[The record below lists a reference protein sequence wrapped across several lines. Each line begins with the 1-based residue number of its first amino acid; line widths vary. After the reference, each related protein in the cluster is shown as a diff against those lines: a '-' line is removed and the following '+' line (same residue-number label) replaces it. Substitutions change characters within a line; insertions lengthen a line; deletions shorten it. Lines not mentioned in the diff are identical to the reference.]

1 MSEHMPN
8 DHERAPG
15 LHKPNSVPPPW
26 ARGILVG
33 FFTLCAVVLLWDFFV
48 DRDVHHPLEEW
59 PILYPVFGF
68 VGISLLILIS
78 KVLRRLVM
86 RREDYYDAE

>member
-1 MSEHMPN
+1 MSEHVPN
-8 DHERAPG
+8 DHERPPG

-26 ARGILVG
+26 AGRILAFLFV
-33 FFTLCAVVLLWDFFV
+33 LCAVVLLWDFFV

-59 PILYPVFGF
+59 PILYPLFGF

>member
-1 MSEHMPN
+1 MSE
-8 DHERAPG
+8 
-15 LHKPNSVPPPW
+15 HKPNSVPPPW
-26 ARGILVG
+26 AGRILV
-33 FFTLCAVVLLWDFFV
+33 FLFVLCAVVLLPDFFV
-48 DRDVHHPLEEW
+48 DRDIHHPLEKW

>member
-1 MSEHMPN
+1 MPN

>member
-1 MSEHMPN
+1 MSEH
-8 DHERAPG
+8 R
-15 LHKPNSVPPPW
+15 PNSVPPPW
-26 ARGILVG
+26 AGRILAFLLV
-33 FFTLCAVVLLWDFFV
+33 LCAVLLVWDFFV

-59 PILYPVFGF
+59 SILYPLFGF
-68 VGISLLILIS
+68 VGISLLILVS